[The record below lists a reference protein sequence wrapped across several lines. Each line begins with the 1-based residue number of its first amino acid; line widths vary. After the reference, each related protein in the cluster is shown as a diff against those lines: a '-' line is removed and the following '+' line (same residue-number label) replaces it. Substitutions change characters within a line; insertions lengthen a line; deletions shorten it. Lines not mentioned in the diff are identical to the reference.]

1 MNRLHQ
7 ILGYAG
13 IFPFFIFSLVYFFS
27 NKEEYSLLLLVAYSG
42 LIFSFLGG
50 LLWATT
56 FDYEPPKHVLYVSVG
71 TILWS
76 FVWIISCRIPEQF
89 YPFLFVIISSSFI
102 ALHCYERIYLSTI
115 YSKTFLRLRMYLS
128 LSVTS
133 ILLLVAFI

>member
-56 FDYEPPKHVLYVSVG
+56 LDYEPPKHVLYVSVG

-89 YPFLFVIISSSFI
+89 YPFLFVQ
-102 ALHCYERIYLSTI
+102 
-115 YSKTFLRLRMYLS
+115 
-128 LSVTS
+128 
-133 ILLLVAFI
+133 LV